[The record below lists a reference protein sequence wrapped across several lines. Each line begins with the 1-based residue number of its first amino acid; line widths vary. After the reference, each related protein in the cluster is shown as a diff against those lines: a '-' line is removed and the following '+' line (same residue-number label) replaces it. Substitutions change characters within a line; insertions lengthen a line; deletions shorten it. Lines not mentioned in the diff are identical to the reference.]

1 MKTLFNVLFI
11 FVFSNILLAQ
21 NKKGIHFQ
29 GIARSETGMIVA
41 NKQIALRIS
50 ILNDTLP
57 NHIAYQEIK
66 SVTTNVLGLFYTD
79 IGIDEV
85 GKIITIGSFDQIKW
99 EEDGKYI
106 QVEVDPNNS
115 LHFLEAGLQQ
125 INYVPYSI
133 YAEQAK
139 FAEQAKTISSIIPVE
154 LGGTGV
160 SSKLEMLKSIGLEKV
175 NNTPDSIKP
184 ISVVVGIA
192 LNEKLKKADTLS
204 LSNRI
209 NIKLNAVD
217 TLKLSNRIN
226 LKLNIVDTN
235 TLSNRINTK
244 LNSSDTLGLF
254 NRINNKLN
262 SSDTTSLSNRINAK
276 LNSSDTLGLFNRI
289 NNKLNSSDTTSLS
302 NRINMLSTLQPKN
315 NYGFFYDTTKQTAL
329 VSTATAVKF
338 NFQQIT
344 NKINITNNSAN
355 NPTRINFAES
365 GIYQINYSVQFI
377 KSDAGTDEVNIW
389 FRKTNA
395 AIANT
400 NTTYTIQGVGVKN
413 NIANSFLLEL
423 AANDYIELFFSVKN
437 ANSSLQ
443 GTVSTTVT
451 PSRPATPAAS
461 ISIHAVNE

>member
-1 MKTLFNVLFI
+1 MKTLFNVLCI
-11 FVFSNILLAQ
+11 FVFSNILVAQ

-160 SSKLEMLKSIGLEKV
+160 SSKLEILKSLGLEKV

-184 ISVVVGIA
+184 ISVVVGLA

-226 LKLNIVDTN
+226 LKLNVVDTN

-262 SSDTTSLSNRINAK
+262 SSDTTSLSNRIN
-276 LNSSDTLGLFNRI
+276 
-289 NNKLNSSDTTSLS
+289 
-302 NRINMLSTLQPKN
+302 MLSTTQPKN
-315 NYGFFYDTTKQTAL
+315 NYGFFYDTSKQTAL
-329 VSTATAVKF
+329 VSTATAIKF

-355 NPTRINFAES
+355 NPTRINFIES
-365 GIYQINYSVQFI
+365 GVYQINYSVQFI

-437 ANSSLQ
+437 VNSSLQ